1 MKRLVFGGIFKRLIA
16 AQWGWCQ
23 IQATKNK
30 VCRDIV
36 RMFSSIASEKEIFKS
51 VAIQSKYERI
61 DVRASTPVKLLL
73 QEAACFAHMNV
84 SEFLLII

>member
-1 MKRLVFGGIFKRLIA
+1 
-16 AQWGWCQ
+16 
-23 IQATKNK
+23 
-30 VCRDIV
+30 
-36 RMFSSIASEKEIFKS
+36 MFSSIASEKEIFKS